1 MLGKRVSKNVKLIR
15 QTQDLSQKELADRS
29 GLTVRYISRLEN
41 SPQNITLD
49 VVERLAKG
57 LNCDP
62 SDILGKEQVNS
73 QINER
78 SKEAK
83 QRIDEAMKILKE
95 IKSKI

>member
-15 QTQDLSQKELADRS
+15 QTKELSQKELADRS

-41 SPQNITLD
+41 APQNITLD

-57 LNCDP
+57 LDCDP
-62 SDILGKEQVNS
+62 SDILGKEPTNAQP
-73 QINER
+73 NER

-83 QRIDEAMKILKE
+83 QKIDEAMKILKE
-95 IKSKI
+95 AKSKI